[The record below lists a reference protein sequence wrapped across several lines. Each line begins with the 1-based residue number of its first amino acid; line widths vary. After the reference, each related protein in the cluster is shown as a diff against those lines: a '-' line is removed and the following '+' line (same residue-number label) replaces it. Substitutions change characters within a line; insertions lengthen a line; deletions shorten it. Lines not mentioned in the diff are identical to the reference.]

1 MSRMKRGT
9 LEHSLTHNP
18 DEGKENFLTAL
29 AANGG
34 FVGPALDA
42 SGVTWDQFRQWKHR
56 DPDFKDAVTTMRQA
70 MFEKSLD
77 LVQAGINGELGLDV
91 KDQLAIAIQFLRLSK
106 DLSRDEARSDAKALI
121 GGTQEIK
128 VTIHRK

>member
-1 MSRMKRGT
+1 MGKMTRG
-9 LEHSLTHNP
+9 SLQRATTSDP
-18 DEGKENFLTAL
+18 DTGKTMFLAHL

-42 SGVTWDQFRQWKHR
+42 AGATWAQFKQWKHR
-56 DPDFKDAVTTMRQA
+56 DPEFRDAVTTHRQM

-91 KDQLAIAIQFLRLSK
+91 KDQLALAIQFLRLSK
-106 DLSRDEARSDAKALI
+106 DISREEARADAKGLI
-121 GGTQEIK
+121 AGTEEIK
-128 VTIHRK
+128 ITIHRK